1 MKNEN
6 TMILEV
12 AILNV
17 KPGRAEKFENDFQI
31 ASQYIS
37 SIEGYV
43 KHSLKKCIEVDSQY
57 ILLVQWVSVEAH
69 EVGFRQSS
77 QYQKWKALLHDYYD
91 PFPQV
96 LHYEDL
102 KIEI

>member
-1 MKNEN
+1 
-6 TMILEV
+6 MILEV

-17 KPGRAEKFENDFQI
+17 KLGRAEKFENDFQI

-37 SIEGYV
+37 SIDGYI
-43 KHSLKKCIEVDSQY
+43 KHSLKKCIEVDNQY

-69 EVGFRQSS
+69 EVGFRQSP

-96 LHYEDL
+96 LHYE
-102 KIEI
+102 EI

>member
-1 MKNEN
+1 
-6 TMILEV
+6 MILEE

-17 KPGRAEKFENDFQI
+17 KLGRAEKFETDFQI

-37 SIEGYV
+37 SIDGYI
-43 KHSLKKCIEVDSQY
+43 KHSSKKFIEVNNKY

-69 EVGFRQSS
+69 EVGFWQSP
-77 QYQKWKALLHDYYD
+77 QYQKWKALLHDYYG

-96 LHYEDL
+96 LHYE
-102 KIEI
+102 EYA